1 MVQRPYEA
9 VIFDLDGVIT
19 DTARLHYLAWKRLAD
34 EIGVPF
40 DEEVNRRLKGVG
52 RMASL
57 DIILE
62 RSSTDWPLA
71 ERERLAERKNGY
83 YRTALA
89 ELAPG
94 DLLPGAMQ
102 ALASVRAAGLG
113 VGLASASRNADLV
126 LDRLGIRECFDAI
139 GDAARAARSKPAPD
153 IFLQV
158 AASLAIAPARAIG
171 VEDAAAGIEAIKA
184 AGMYAVGVGDAA
196 DLSAADDV
204 IPAIASFD
212 LAKYLAGP
220 PAGSIPGR

>member
-1 MVQRPYEA
+1 MVTRAFEA

-40 DEEVNRRLKGVG
+40 DEEVNRRLKGVS

-57 DIILE
+57 AIILE
-62 RSSTDWPLA
+62 RSATAWSQAD
-71 ERERLAERKNGY
+71 RERLAERKNGY
-83 YRTALA
+83 YRTALT
-89 ELAPG
+89 ELTPQ
-94 DLLPGAMQ
+94 DLLPGALQ
-102 ALASVRAAGLG
+102 ALERVRAAGLK

-126 LDRLGIRECFDAI
+126 LDRLEIRDRFDAI
-139 GDAARAARSKPAPD
+139 GDAAGVERSKPAPD

-158 AASLAIAPARAIG
+158 AASLGVAPARVIG
-171 VEDAAAGIEAIKA
+171 VEDAAAGIEAIRA

-204 IPAIASFD
+204 IPSIASFD
-212 LAKYLAGP
+212 PGKYLSRA
-220 PAGSIPGR
+220 PAGSIRGR